1 MQKNEFLCQFYE
13 IYAGKI
19 LNHIAD
25 SYENISLSVL
35 LKNEKAFFEI
45 DNSIPVVLDLEKREH
60 MISSGLADISLEKRK
75 MRYSKK
81 KLALSKLM
89 LKYLKNNKLIA
100 LDSLGNIEIIS

>member
-60 MISSGLADISLEKRK
+60 MISSGLADISLENENEIFKE
-75 MRYSKK
+75 

-89 LKYLKNNKLIA
+89 LKYLK
-100 LDSLGNIEIIS
+100 IIN